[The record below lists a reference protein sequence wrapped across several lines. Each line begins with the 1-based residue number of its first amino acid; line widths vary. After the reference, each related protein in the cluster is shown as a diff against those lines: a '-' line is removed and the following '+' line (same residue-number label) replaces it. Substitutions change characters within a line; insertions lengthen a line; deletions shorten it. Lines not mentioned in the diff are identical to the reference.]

1 MALNYVAPAQLA
13 TAGSEKKTGL
23 MQGAALPNIT
33 TTSGTATSVPQ
44 WYMDAI
50 QQIGT
55 EAAKTAQGANFVG
68 PTDLQN
74 KAYKSAL
81 NLNAGSGLSNALGN
95 LNQQNIATSLAPNA
109 VAGIAGSGQFGSSRG
124 AGALGGVISNANIAT
139 QAQQAQANH
148 QDYQNY
154 LNQINTQNTLGKE
167 KQSILQ
173 NQQLFPMQ
181 QLTNEAALLK
191 GLTVPTS
198 TSSTYTGP
206 VPGAYSASPLAQIAG
221 LGSLTAGAAQLI
233 PSLGKALGGTNL
245 PQMGSDLWKFITGG
259 SSGSN
264 SSGSNDNAAPT
275 NNTAAGTTVADGQLQ
290 GTTTINGVTYNA
302 MGDPVSDP
310 NFNYNRTNPLIDQA
324 YSNNLNNDANN
335 YYSNNNYS
343 DNSNYA

>member
-13 TAGSEKKTGL
+13 TAGSEKNTGL

-74 KAYKSAL
+74 QAYKSAL
-81 NLNAGSGLSNALGN
+81 NLNASSGLSDALGN
-95 LNQQNIATSLAPNA
+95 LNQQNIANTLAPTA
-109 VAGIAGSGQFGSSRG
+109 VAGIAGSGQFGSARG
-124 AGALGGVISNANIAT
+124 AGALGSVISNANIAT
-139 QAQQAQANH
+139 QAQQAQAKQ
-148 QDYQNY
+148 QDFANY
-154 LNQINTQNTLGKE
+154 INQINTQNTLGKE

-191 GLTVPTS
+191 GLTIPTS

-221 LGSLTAGAAQLI
+221 LGSLTAGVASLI
-233 PSLGKALGGTNL
+233 PSLGNALKGTDL

-259 SSGSN
+259 NSN
-264 SSGSNDNAAPT
+264 YSNDPSLTTNANDAKIA
-275 NNTAAGTTVADGQLQ
+275 NNQMNEILR
-290 GTTTINGVTYNA
+290 
-302 MGDPVSDP
+302 
-310 NFNYNRTNPLIDQA
+310 NYNPNSNPLIDPEYYNSLPSGSGYQYDTSA
-324 YSNNLNNDANN
+324 YPDD
-335 YYSNNNYS
+335 YVGP
-343 DNSNYA
+343 